1 MNILFVSSTEAVTPH
16 LETEL
21 EIAQLHLNDN
31 DQVFVM
37 SCWGELPGCDT
48 NINADRKKCESCKL
62 KRKNGWSL
70 LSGKIKNVSIG
81 KTIKFP
87 YKCSIPKNIRNAE
100 DLKKWDVDG
109 SNLGWGVMSSLV
121 SAIQSPEPNLRSSK
135 WLIRRFGA
143 ASEQVYITVKS
154 FLEKNKIDRVYV
166 YNGRLATCR
175 SVVRACES
183 TGTEYLV
190 HERGAD
196 RTRYKLFP
204 NCLPHDISYN
214 SSEIVQLWNEEREIE
229 LKTQLADEWFRNR
242 RNKVSKNW
250 YSFTGEQKDTMLPDN
265 WDEKNYNIAI
275 FTSSEDEYVSIG
287 DMWEN
292 HIYQSQAEGVQKI
305 ICDLISNKENI
316 HIYVRM
322 HPNQGRLNNS
332 QTNLLRCLS
341 YPKTTILPPESQ
353 VDTYTLVQKANV
365 VVSFGS
371 TVGIEAVY
379 WGTPSV
385 LLGRSFY
392 QQLGA
397 VYSVNSHED
406 GIKAI
411 LNASLGNREMALA
424 YGYWANTRGIPFKY
438 FEAEGFYAGKFK
450 GTKINGRLSSSA
462 LQKLKWSISKRS
474 KILFERLF

>member
-1 MNILFVSSTEAVTPH
+1 MNVLFVSSTEAVTPH

-21 EIAQLHLNDN
+21 EIAQLHLDNN

-48 NINADRKKCESCKL
+48 NIKADRKKCENCKL
-62 KRKNGWSL
+62 KRKAGWSL

-100 DLKKWDVDG
+100 DLKKWDVQG

-121 SAIQSPEPNLRSSK
+121 SAVQSPEPNFRSSK
-135 WLIRRFGA
+135 WLIQRFGA
-143 ASEQVYITVKS
+143 ASEQVYKSVKS

-175 SVVRACES
+175 SVVRACEC
-183 TGTEYLV
+183 TGIEYLV

-196 RTRYKLFP
+196 STRYKLFQ

-214 SSEIVQLWNEEREIE
+214 SSEIVRLWNEENNIEI
-229 LKTQLADEWFRNR
+229 KTQLADEWFRNR

-250 YSFTGEQKDTMLPDN
+250 YSFTDEQKDAMLPEN
-265 WDEKNYNIAI
+265 WDEKKYNIAI

-292 HIYQSQAEGVQKI
+292 HIYKSQAEGVQQI
-305 ICDLISNKENI
+305 IRDLLSNNKNV

-322 HPNQGRLNNS
+322 HPNQRRLNNS

-341 YPKTTILPPESQ
+341 YPNTTILPPESK
-353 VDTYTLVQKANV
+353 VDTYTLAQKANV

-379 WGTPSV
+379 WGTPSI

-397 VYSVNSHED
+397 VDSANSHED

-411 LNASLGNREMALA
+411 LNTSLGNREMALA
-424 YGYWANTRGIPFKY
+424 YGYWANTRGITFKY

-450 GTKINGRLSSSA
+450 GEKINGRVSSSA
-462 LQKLKWSISKRS
+462 LQKLKWSISKQI